1 MTDTAGNSSEID
13 ENLVIDQTIDT
24 GSIEFKAG
32 SDTGE
37 LGDNITTIPNPSLK
51 GKTEPNAKVEVRIIK
66 VDSNGTPILDGDGN
80 QIVVYAAAAMMAGAN
95 GDWEI
100 TPDALASGTYA
111 VTAEIT
117 DIAGNTDVT
126 SMPLTIAAK
135 PESPSIAMDEDSA
148 PLLFSTPNGAE
159 DGVTFDTEPKFIITK
174 GTGTSVTMTYWQLDE
189 NGHKI
194 ESSKQTVTY
203 DSDAD
208 KAMASVDTGD
218 LTLAD
223 GKEYTFEFVVQDAA
237 GNPSDT
243 VTKNV
248 SIDASY
254 DAADLTVAYSPE
266 GGATVVTDADGINL
280 TKDSNPDH

>member
-148 PLLFSTPNGAE
+148 PLLFPHL
-159 DGVTFDTEPKFIITK
+159 TEQK
-174 GTGTSVTMTYWQLDE
+174 
-189 NGHKI
+189 
-194 ESSKQTVTY
+194 TV
-203 DSDAD
+203 
-208 KAMASVDTGD
+208 
-218 LTLAD
+218 
-223 GKEYTFEFVVQDAA
+223 
-237 GNPSDT
+237 
-243 VTKNV
+243 
-248 SIDASY
+248 
-254 DAADLTVAYSPE
+254 
-266 GGATVVTDADGINL
+266 
-280 TKDSNPDH
+280 